1 MTTHSRVP
9 YAALSAMALT
19 LLFSSCSKDDNTFEK
34 AGEKV
39 DETLEKAGEHV
50 DEAAKKT
57 GEVIEEAGD
66 KVKDATDGKP

>member
-1 MTTHSRVP
+1 MKTHFRLP
-9 YAALSAMALT
+9 HAALSAIALT
-19 LLFSSCSKDDNTFEK
+19 LLFSSCSKNDDTFEK

-50 DEAAKKT
+50 DEAAQKT